1 MNPLIKFSAEDRN
14 NKLPGI
20 AILNQFAE
28 FRKGWTDESAKAKID
43 EMVRNG
49 QVTNEQV
56 EQARQMAER
65 LKGLI
70 R

>member
-1 MNPLIKFSAEDRN
+1 MNPLIKFSAAQKN
-14 NKLPGI
+14 NQLTGLSI
-20 AILNQFAE
+20 INQFNE
-28 FRKGWTDESAKAKID
+28 FRKGWTDESAQAKID

-56 EQARQMAER
+56 EQARQMAEKLR
-65 LKGLI
+65 GLL

>member
-1 MNPLIKFSAEDRN
+1 MNPLIKFSAAQKN
-14 NKLPGI
+14 NQLTG
-20 AILNQFAE
+20 LNIIDKFAE
-28 FRKGWTDESAKAKID
+28 FRKGWTDESAQAKID

-56 EQARQMAER
+56 EQARQMAEKLR
-65 LKGLI
+65 GLL